1 MHLLLRPMREKMHI
15 NREYEQTKKQMYLK
29 SKRTKWTWGWITILG
44 VGCIYS
50 CQNEFDLTS
59 PSESTLVGGDF
70 FAIAHNH
77 SRVGYNP
84 SC

>member
-1 MHLLLRPMREKMHI
+1 MYLLLHRMREKMHI
-15 NREYEQTKKQMYLK
+15 NQAYEQTKKQMYLK
-29 SKRTKWTWGWITILG
+29 AKLTRWTWGWITILG
-44 VGCIYS
+44 VGCISS
-50 CQNEFDLTS
+50 CQNEFNLTS

-77 SRVGYNP
+77 SREGYIP

>member
-1 MHLLLRPMREKMHI
+1 MYLLLHPMREKMHI
-15 NREYEQTKKQMYLK
+15 NQAYEQTKKQMYLK
-29 SKRTKWTWGWITILG
+29 AKLTRWTWGWITILG
-44 VGCIYS
+44 GGSMSS

-59 PSESTLVGGDF
+59 PSESTLVDGDF

-77 SRVGYNP
+77 SREGYNP

>member
-1 MHLLLRPMREKMHI
+1 
-15 NREYEQTKKQMYLK
+15 MYLK
-29 SKRTKWTWGWITILG
+29 SKRTRWTWGWITILG
-44 VGCIYS
+44 VGCIS
-50 CQNEFDLTS
+50 SNKKEFDLITS
-59 PSESTLVGGDF
+59 TSESTLVGGDF

>member
-1 MHLLLRPMREKMHI
+1 MLEKMHI

-29 SKRTKWTWGWITILG
+29 SKLTRWTWGWVTILG
-44 VGCIYS
+44 VGCISS
-50 CQNEFDLTS
+50 CQNELDLTS

-77 SRVGYNP
+77 SQEGYNL

>member
-1 MHLLLRPMREKMHI
+1 MYLLLHPMREKMHI
-15 NREYEQTKKQMYLK
+15 NQAYEQTKKQMYLK
-29 SKRTKWTWGWITILG
+29 AKLTRWTWGWITILG
-44 VGCIYS
+44 GGSMSS
-50 CQNEFDLTS
+50 CQNEFDRTS

-77 SRVGYNP
+77 SREGYNP

>member
-1 MHLLLRPMREKMHI
+1 MHLLLRPMQEKMHI

-29 SKRTKWTWGWITILG
+29 SKRTRWTWGWVTILG
-44 VGCIYS
+44 VGSISS

-70 FAIAHNH
+70 FAIADNG
-77 SRVGYNP
+77 SWEGYNL
-84 SC
+84 SW